1 MFNIVMGGKLTNEQQ
16 LIESSELPA
25 NAVQFKEGEDITE
38 VIKTGGLIGLPILLV
53 MLGAGIYRLSNLNCK
68 VTFDFGFVCIALIT
82 VILFQVF
89 IYIHEMIHC
98 IFYPTEARKTIWK
111 DVKSG
116 AYLAY
121 CDREVSKIRFIVISL
136 APAVV
141 IGVLSYILWYIFAPV
156 LMDEIA
162 LCWLLFSWISVAA
175 AVGDFTNVYNTIKQV
190 PKGAKV
196 KNYGYHS
203 YWIK

>member
-1 MFNIVMGGKLTNEQQ
+1 M
-16 LIESSELPA
+16 IESSELPA

-38 VIKTGGLIGLPILLV
+38 VIKTGGLIGLPIQLV
-53 MLGAGIYRLSNLNCK
+53 MLVVGIYRLSNLNCK
-68 VTFDFGFVCIALIT
+68 VAFDFRFACIAIIT

-121 CDREVSKIRFIVISL
+121 C
-136 APAVV
+136 
-141 IGVLSYILWYIFAPV
+141 
-156 LMDEIA
+156 
-162 LCWLLFSWISVAA
+162 
-175 AVGDFTNVYNTIKQV
+175 
-190 PKGAKV
+190 
-196 KNYGYHS
+196 
-203 YWIK
+203 